1 MTIKKIFIIAFCFSL
16 AACGSTSGAKVSQEQ
31 TSQFIKGKT
40 TMDQVVATL
49 GKPNTKTTKDDGD
62 TLLQYVYANTTVRGA
77 TFIPFVGL
85 FAGGADI
92 ETEVSGFT
100 FDKNGVLK
108 EVTKR
113 ESNHGSS
120 LSGSNN

>member
-1 MTIKKIFIIAFCFSL
+1 MTIKRLLIIACCYAL
-16 AACGSTSGAKVSQEQ
+16 VACGSTSGAKVSQEQ
-31 TSQFIKGKT
+31 SSQFIKGKT
-40 TMDQVVATL
+40 TMDQVIAAL

-62 TLLQYVYANTTVRGA
+62 TLLQYVYVNTSVRGA
-77 TFIPFVGL
+77 TFIPFIGA

-113 ESNHGSS
+113 ESSHGSS
-120 LSGSNN
+120 LSGNN